1 MNFVSIDFETA
12 NEKRNSPCSIGL
24 VVVKEGKIV
33 DKIHYLIKPKEMRFM
48 PINIGIHG
56 IRPAMVQNEPEF
68 DVIWNNIKHHFDDS
82 LILAHN
88 AAFDISV
95 LRNTL
100 ELYNI
105 NMPNFNYICTMKLSR
120 NFYKQLD
127 NAKLNT
133 VNKFLGYEFNHHDA
147 LDDAIA
153 CSNILLNISEELEI
167 KEISEISRLIGVTL
181 GSVYKDGYT
190 PSSTKGRVLRTSGKI
205 FSREVKNENYN
216 LEAFKDEVVVFTGR
230 LGSMSRKEA
239 SRLVRRLG
247 GTVGSSVTKKTTILI
262 TNTKDI
268 EVLKREEMSTK
279 LRKAM
284 DLKSNGQVIK
294 IFNEEEFYYVLRG
307 KIYVATKESVSKVK
321 VE

>member
-1 MNFVSIDFETA
+1 MDFIAIDFETA

-24 VVVKEGKIV
+24 VVIKEGKIV
-33 DKIHYLIKPKEMRFM
+33 EKIHYLIKPKEMRFM

-56 IRPAMVQNEPEF
+56 IRPAMVENEPEF
-68 DVIWNNIKHHFDDS
+68 DVIWNEIKHHFNDS
-82 LILAHN
+82 LIVAHN

-105 NMPNFNYICTMKLSR
+105 DIPNLNYICTMKLSR

-147 LDDAIA
+147 LADAIA
-153 CSNILLNISEELEI
+153 CGNILLNISKELGV
-167 KEISEISRLIGVTL
+167 KEVSEISRLTGVTL
-181 GSVYKDGYT
+181 GSLYKEGYI

-205 FSREVKNENYN
+205 FSREIRSENYN
-216 LEAFKDEVVVFTGR
+216 FEAFKNEVVVFTGGLSTMR
-230 LGSMSRKEA
+230 REEA

-247 GTVGSSVTKKTTILI
+247 GSVGSSVTRKTTILI

-268 EVLKREEMSTK
+268 WDLKRDEMSTK
-279 LRKAM
+279 LRKAI
-284 DLKSNGQVIK
+284 DLKNKGQLIR
-294 IFNEEEFYYVLRG
+294 ILNEEEFLLRCQ
-307 KIYVATKESVSKVK
+307 
-321 VE
+321 

>member
-1 MNFVSIDFETA
+1 MDFIAIDFETA
-12 NEKRNSPCSIGL
+12 NEKRNSPCSIGI
-24 VVVKEGKIV
+24 VVIKEGKIV
-33 DKIHYLIKPKEMRFM
+33 EKIHYLIKPKEMRFM

-56 IRPAMVQNEPEF
+56 IRPAMVENEPEF
-68 DVIWNNIKHHFDDS
+68 DVIWNEIKHHFNDS
-82 LILAHN
+82 LIVAHN

-105 NMPNFNYICTMKLSR
+105 DIPNLNYICTMKLSR

-147 LDDAIA
+147 LADAMA
-153 CSNILLNISEELEI
+153 CSHILLNISKELGI
-167 KEISEISRLIGVTL
+167 KEVSEISRLTGVTL
-181 GSVYKDGYT
+181 GSLYKEGYI

-205 FSREVKNENYN
+205 FSREIRSENYN
-216 LEAFKDEVVVFTGR
+216 FEAFKNEVVVFTGGLSTMR
-230 LGSMSRKEA
+230 REEA

-247 GTVGSSVTKKTTILI
+247 GSVGSSVTRKTTILI

-268 EVLKREEMSTK
+268 WDLKRDEMSTK
-279 LRKAM
+279 LRKAI
-284 DLKSNGQVIK
+284 DLKNKGQLIR
-294 IFNEEEFYYVLRG
+294 ILNEEEFLLRCQ
-307 KIYVATKESVSKVK
+307 
-321 VE
+321 

>member
-1 MNFVSIDFETA
+1 MDFIAIDFETA

-24 VVVKEGKIV
+24 VVIKEGKIV
-33 DKIHYLIKPKEMRFM
+33 EKIHYLIKPKEMRFM

-56 IRPAMVQNEPEF
+56 IRPAMVENEPEF
-68 DVIWNNIKHHFDDS
+68 DVIWNEIKHHFNDS
-82 LILAHN
+82 LIVAHN

-105 NMPNFNYICTMKLSR
+105 DIPNLNYICTMKLSR

-147 LDDAIA
+147 LADAIA
-153 CSNILLNISEELEI
+153 CGNILLNISKELGI
-167 KEISEISRLIGVTL
+167 KEVSEISRLTGVTL
-181 GSVYKDGYT
+181 GSLYKEGYI

-205 FSREVKNENYN
+205 FSREIRSENYN
-216 LEAFKDEVVVFTGR
+216 FEAFKNEVVVFTGGLSTMR
-230 LGSMSRKEA
+230 REEA

-247 GTVGSSVTKKTTILI
+247 GSVGSSVTRKTTILI

-268 EVLKREEMSTK
+268 WDLKRDEMSTK
-279 LRKAM
+279 LRKAI
-284 DLKSNGQVIK
+284 DLKNKGQLIR
-294 IFNEEEFYYVLRG
+294 ILNEEEFLLRCQ
-307 KIYVATKESVSKVK
+307 
-321 VE
+321 

>member
-1 MNFVSIDFETA
+1 MDFIAIDFETA

-24 VVVKEGKIV
+24 VVIKEGKIV
-33 DKIHYLIKPKEMRFM
+33 EKIHYLIKPKEMRFM

-56 IRPAMVQNEPEF
+56 IRPAMVENEPEF
-68 DVIWNNIKHHFDDS
+68 DVIWNEIKHHFNDS
-82 LILAHN
+82 LIVAHN

-105 NMPNFNYICTMKLSR
+105 DIPNLNYICTMKLSR

-147 LDDAIA
+147 LADAIA
-153 CSNILLNISEELEI
+153 CGNILLNISKELGV
-167 KEISEISRLIGVTL
+167 KEVSEISRLTGVTL
-181 GSVYKDGYT
+181 GSLYKEGYI
-190 PSSTKGRVLRTSGKI
+190 PSSTKGRGLRTSGKI
-205 FSREVKNENYN
+205 FSREIRSENYN
-216 LEAFKDEVVVFTGR
+216 FEAFKNEVVVFTGGLSTMR
-230 LGSMSRKEA
+230 REEA

-247 GTVGSSVTKKTTILI
+247 GSVGSSVTRKTTILI

-268 EVLKREEMSTK
+268 WDLKRDEMSTK
-279 LRKAM
+279 LRKAI
-284 DLKSNGQVIK
+284 DLKNKGQLIR
-294 IFNEEEFYYVLRG
+294 ILNEEEFLLRCQ
-307 KIYVATKESVSKVK
+307 
-321 VE
+321 